1 MDLGLPSTT
10 LPVAPIK
17 HEMAAA
23 YRLQRA
29 VRRQQARDHGRR
41 IRAIWPH
48 INELRAK
55 YVDNDVIIQAGR
67 ASEFYSDEAIVARE
81 SLRSHPAVLAA
92 LHEAWVACSSVN
104 QSGGLQ
110 QGDGL
115 DKNNFR
121 SMARRVYL
129 VSVLASAREP
139 EVLTCNRALERDWKA
154 DVGGRSTLSREAFY
168 ESWFQLADLH
178 TRSISP
184 SAYATWIRN
193 VTGRIVEEQGEE
205 QQRAVRWRDCD
216 KIILQQTGGVRRSRS
231 CSTATRPVT
240 RSSMDDVTVRRR
252 VKSEGSSS
260 ATATPRDGWRLQ
272 HWLSAF
278 KAEAEREVARG
289 VAAPPAAAAPPPPLT
304 RKRRLSSSTAARLLA
319 PIQQR
324 SQPTRPTPPAEPR
337 AAATVST
344 AATALP
350 PRRNSLAPLPS
361 TQAAA
366 PAKPPA
372 QPPDATPLAPRT
384 PTPPQS
390 ATGGALAAQAEAP
403 LQAALARD
411 KATVAVAAVAAV
423 EASVSVVAAA
433 AEATE
438 AAVARVVGSA
448 RCYRQGARRAALA
461 RGRGRRQ
468 FVQPA
473 AALVAHVVAA
483 LVPIGGQ
490 RRVRLRPRRVHWRE
504 LIGTAQLTSSA

>member
-390 ATGGALAAQAEAP
+390 ATGGA
-403 LQAALARD
+403 AALCSPLKQRRRSKLRSPATKQPSQSQPSQPSKPLSPSSPLLPRPPKLLSRESSGARAAIA
-411 KATVAVAAVAAV
+411 KARVARRWRAAVGAV
-423 EASVSVVAAA
+423 SS
-433 AEATE
+433 
-438 AAVARVVGSA
+438 
-448 RCYRQGARRAALA
+448 CN
-461 RGRGRRQ
+461 
-468 FVQPA
+468 
-473 AALVAHVVAA
+473 
-483 LVPIGGQ
+483 
-490 RRVRLRPRRVHWRE
+490 RLLRSSR
-504 LIGTAQLTSSA
+504 TSSRPSFRSAGSGVSDCDRAEFTGVN